1 MKKTL
6 LASAILASLVS
17 VSAQAATVYD
27 QDGQTLKISGDID
40 VTAVFDDT
48 GDGTTSSDSSTYGSI
63 NVFGTTAVS
72 DTTTAYAEFEIDT
85 SDATNDDFAVDELVV
100 GLDTAYGDFS
110 FGGVSSALGQISDF
124 TDVGNE
130 FGGAV
135 EEISGGGETGF
146 AYANTFAGVSVNAE
160 YIASSEEDK
169 DSIGVSAV
177 YSLEGLSVGLGFVT
191 VDEAD
196 ELAFGLG
203 YSIDALY
210 VGLGYAMGAVDADTD
225 FNRIELAVTYGVTD
239 DVTVMAFYGNG
250 ETEKGST
257 TSDAL
262 DYYAVEATYSIASN
276 LSASAGYAVNNLDA
290 YSDESKDSDTTIYTS
305 ISYDF

>member
-27 QDGQTLKISGDID
+27 ADGQTLKISGDID
-40 VTAVFDDT
+40 VTAYFDDQ

-63 NVFGTTAVS
+63 NIFGTTAVS

-85 SDATNDDFAVDELVV
+85 DGYESNSATEATGQFAIDELVV

-110 FGGVSSALGQISDF
+110 FGGVSSALGQVTDF

-130 FGGAV
+130 FGGSL
-135 EEISGGGETGF
+135 ETLGGSGATGF
-146 AYANTFAGVSVNAE
+146 AYANTFGGVSVNAE
-160 YIASSEEDK
+160 YIASSDEDA

-177 YSLEGLSVGLGFVT
+177 YSLDFGLDIGAGYVV
-191 VDEAD
+191 VDED
-196 ELAFGLG
+196 SEIQFGLG
-203 YSIDALY
+203 YSVDALY
-210 VGLGYAMGAVDADTD
+210 VGFGYEAGEEGGVDFTTM
-225 FNRIELAVTYGVTD
+225 ELAVTYGVSD
-239 DVTVMAFYGNG
+239 DLTLMAFYGMG
-250 ETEKGST
+250 DTD
-257 TSDAL
+257 DADTL
-262 DYYAVEATYSIASN
+262 DYYALEASYSLASN
-276 LSASAGYAVNNLDA
+276 VTASAGFTADNLDTA
-290 YSDESKDSDTTIYTS
+290 TVDNQLYTQ